1 MKDSIELDQEPT
13 TIWLKKGTKRLLDE
27 LGARRDTYDDI
38 IQRLIGQSRHKESG
52 IEAENRLIIGDER
65 TQKSSILLDNGRI
78 DYVYT
83 VPQKPIRPDF
93 RFRIS
98 YLKVL
103 RRGKEYRPHENYRK
117 EGSKDMKA
125 SIGELAKD
133 YLRIVEQVIRTTVD
147 QRFRIDEKR
156 ILDLDWWKRKLNIIG
171 LPDTVF
177 EEDIKLELLKLGVHP

>member
-13 TIWLKKGTKRLLDE
+13 TIWVKKGTKRMLDE

-65 TQKSSILLDNGRI
+65 TQKSSILLDDCRI
-78 DYVYT
+78 DYMYT

-98 YLKVL
+98 YLKVI
-103 RRGKEYRPHENYRK
+103 RRGKEYRHHENYRN
-117 EGSKDMKA
+117 EGSKGMKA
-125 SIGELAKD
+125 SIGGLAKD
-133 YLRIVEQVIRTTVD
+133 YLRVVEQAIRTTVD

-177 EEDIKLELLKLGVHP
+177 EEDIKLELIKLGVHP